1 MKNLVLCTLLL
12 LSGACAK
19 SDNPTWA
26 KMPSAGTKGDAT
38 VTGNPL
44 SVGRFA
50 TPPVLDGKL
59 DDAIWSNAAT
69 TAPFVQ
75 AGDGSDA
82 PGHEVAAFA
91 KLGWDDQKLYIGA
104 VVFDQSP
111 TSPFNRDD
119 VDPHDWE
126 KSSALELMVQP
137 GDPGN
142 NTNYYEIQ
150 IDIHGAT
157 FDTRWDDYNTPITN
171 GAQGKV
177 FGHQD
182 WSCHPERAI
191 HVVDGRFYSM
201 EIAIP
206 FSAFGPPPKPG
217 DTWRLNFYSFKS
229 GQSLSLAW
237 SPIRGQGNFHKSSR
251 FGRIQF
257 Q

>member
-1 MKNLVLCTLLL
+1 MPT
-12 LSGACAK
+12 SGTNGD
-19 SDNPTWA
+19 STV
-26 KMPSAGTKGDAT
+26 AGT
-38 VTGNPL
+38 PL

-59 DDAIWSNAAT
+59 DDAIWASAAT

-75 AGDGSDA
+75 PGDGADA

-104 VVFDQSP
+104 VVFDTSP

-171 GAQGKV
+171 GPQGKI

-191 HVVDGRFYSM
+191 HVVDGRFYSI

-206 FSAFGPPPKPG
+206 FSAFGPAPKPG
-217 DTWRLNFYSFKS
+217 DTWRLNFYSFKN
-229 GQSLSLAW
+229 GQALSLAW

-257 Q
+257 H

>member
-1 MKNLVLCTLLL
+1 
-12 LSGACAK
+12 
-19 SDNPTWA
+19 
-26 KMPSAGTKGDAT
+26 MPAAGTKGDVT
-38 VTGNPL
+38 VTGAPL
-44 SVGRFA
+44 KVTRFA
-50 TPPVLDGKL
+50 SAPTLDGKL
-59 DDAIWSNAAT
+59 DDAVWANAAT
-69 TAPFVQ
+69 TAAFVQ
-75 AGDGSDA
+75 PGDGSDA

-91 KLGWDDQKLYIGA
+91 KLGWDDQKLYVGA

-111 TSPFNRDD
+111 TSPFTRDD

-137 GDPGN
+137 NDPGN

-157 FDTRWDDYNTPITN
+157 FDTHWDDYNTPIT
-171 GAQGKV
+171 GGGSGKIY
-177 FGHQD
+177 GHQD
-182 WSCHPERAI
+182 WSCHAERAI
-191 HVVDGRFYSM
+191 HIVDGRFYSI

-206 FSAFGPPPKPG
+206 FTAFGAPPKPG
-217 DTWRLNFYSFKS
+217 DTWRLNLYSFKN
-229 GQSLSLAW
+229 GQSASLAW